1 MPAISS
7 ALKQEVKTRA
17 HGCCEYCQ
25 SQSRFSPD
33 PFSVEH
39 ITPLAKNGT
48 SESANLAY
56 ACQGCNNFKYS
67 HTEAIDL
74 LTGKMEP
81 LFHPRQQIW
90 SEHFTWN
97 EDYTMI
103 IGLSATGRATLE
115 RLKMNRLGLINL
127 RRALHAYGVHPPIEY
142 SNS

>member
-39 ITPLAKNGT
+39 ILPLIKNGT
-48 SESANLAY
+48 SESTNLAY

-67 HTEAIDL
+67 HTEAIDPV
-74 LTGKMEP
+74 TGKMKP

-90 SEHFTWN
+90 DEHFTWN
-97 EDYTMI
+97 EDYTEI
-103 IGLSATGRATLE
+103 IGLTPTGRATIDRMKL
-115 RLKMNRLGLINL
+115 NRVGLVNF
-127 RRALHAYGVHPPIEY
+127 RRVLHTLNEHPPKI
-142 SNS
+142 